1 MTAGIGAGYDRR
13 RFIGAPG
20 TVLELADGVV
30 DESYYVTAG
39 VSGPVGSRASFAI
52 NTFASWFDSGALGTD
67 SVRAIGA
74 SGSYTEEIYRNLSA
88 RAAVAISMLDSDLAP
103 DNFTTAS
110 ALLGLRYDF

>member
-13 RFIGAPG
+13 KFIGAPG
-20 TVLELADGVV
+20 TVLALADGIV

-39 VSGPVGSRASFAI
+39 LSGPVGPRGSFSI
-52 NTFASWFDSGALGTD
+52 NTFANWFDSGTAGVGD
-67 SVRAIGA
+67 VRSIGSSA
-74 SGSYTEEIYRNLSA
+74 SYTEQVMRNLSA
-88 RAAVAISMLDSDLAP
+88 RAAVAISTLDSDIAP